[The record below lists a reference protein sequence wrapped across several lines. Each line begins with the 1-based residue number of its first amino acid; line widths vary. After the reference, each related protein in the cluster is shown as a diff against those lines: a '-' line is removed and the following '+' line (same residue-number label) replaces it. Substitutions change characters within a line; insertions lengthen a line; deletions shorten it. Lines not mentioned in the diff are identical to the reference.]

1 MLEDYRTA
9 PIDEKLRATLG
20 YLERVTLSPQ
30 QVTADDARA
39 VLARGVSPQ
48 ALAQALDVLFVF
60 NIFDRLAD
68 SMGWEVCTPEVFRK
82 WGGILLKRGYR
93 S

>member
-1 MLEDYRTA
+1 VLQDYRTA

-20 YLERVTLSPQ
+20 YLERVTVSPQ

-39 VLARGVSPQ
+39 VLARGVTKQ

-60 NIFDRLAD
+60 NVFDRLAD
-68 SMGWEVCTPEVFRK
+68 AMGWEVATPEEFRR
-82 WGGILLKRGYR
+82 WGGMLLKRGYR
-93 S
+93 M

>member
-1 MLEDYRTA
+1 M
-9 PIDEKLRATLG
+9 DEKLRATLA
-20 YLERVTLSPQ
+20 YLERVTLAPE

-39 VLARGVSPQ
+39 ALAKGVSRT

-68 SMGWEVCTPEVFRK
+68 TMGWEVSTPEEFRR
-82 WGGILLKRGYR
+82 WGRFLLKNGYGG
-93 S
+93 

>member
-1 MLEDYRTA
+1 M
-9 PIDEKLRATLG
+9 
-20 YLERVTLSPQ
+20 TLSPQ

-39 VLARGVSPQ
+39 VLATGVSKQ

-68 SMGWEVCTPEVFRK
+68 AMGWEVSTPEEFRK
-82 WGGILLKRGYR
+82 WGKMLLKRGYAA
-93 S
+93 